1 VTELRAASAAGCTVA
16 VMDGATTTDQPC
28 IVLSESKRLP
38 CDLCGHPME
47 PEHAHYKCPNCS
59 YILPC
64 CGW

>member
-1 VTELRAASAAGCTVA
+1 MQSTSSTEGEAPVSA
-16 VMDGATTTDQPC
+16 C
-28 IVLSESKRLP
+28 IPVSESKRLP

-47 PEHAHYKCPNCS
+47 PEHAHYRCPSCH

>member
-1 VTELRAASAAGCTVA
+1 MADAEIDQTPVCAP
-16 VMDGATTTDQPC
+16 TDAPVC
-28 IVLSESKRLP
+28 VPPRESKRLP

>member
-1 VTELRAASAAGCTVA
+1 MPDMEPSAVKEPDPQPADAPACTPAAG
-16 VMDGATTTDQPC
+16 
-28 IVLSESKRLP
+28 SKRLP

-47 PEHAHYKCPNCS
+47 PEHAHYKCPSCQ

>member
-1 VTELRAASAAGCTVA
+1 MTGMERIDVTPVEPSTALMRETCVPQDA
-16 VMDGATTTDQPC
+16 
-28 IVLSESKRLP
+28 SKRIP
-38 CDLCGHPME
+38 CDACGHPME